1 MPVLADV
8 ALKAQR
14 RTPEIAPN
22 AAGKIDY
29 YCVAEEATVAK
40 LHDHGLDVV
49 RLRDG
54 WYADDIGGGIVI
66 LGHGRF
72 LEVRDTPFTV
82 KETVGPAETIT
93 PPEPTSGK
101 STFAAQSSAS
111 GDLWVQLRYRS
122 TRLGRNDTLD
132 RHELN
137 GPECSFDAS
146 LRPGGI

>member
-29 YCVAEEATVAK
+29 YCVAEEPTVAK

-72 LEVRDTPFTV
+72 LEVRDTPFTRQGDGGAGGDDHAPRADIGQV
-82 KETVGPAETIT
+82 NLRGAIFGVWRSLGPTAVSIN
-93 PPEPTSGK
+93 S
-101 STFAAQSSAS
+101 AWAQ
-111 GDLWVQLRYRS
+111 
-122 TRLGRNDTLD
+122 
-132 RHELN
+132 
-137 GPECSFDAS
+137 
-146 LRPGGI
+146 